1 MIKVNPFTEKN
12 AAPVDKFRGAE
23 EYFPKPYDKNKVSPY
38 TKTRIILLNGA
49 EFEQTWFLHGF
60 HRRCNDDD
68 LRKEIALIRR
78 HEQQQQK
85 IISALKPTDETIL
98 ENTIGYEQLAVDLT
112 AIFAKHVKDERL
124 KNALDFAL
132 LEDFDHLYRFANLL
146 ETEEGLDALKLT
158 GGYTEITPARPTV
171 SEPRHPFDEIN
182 AHLANELSDPFTKL
196 VASIITAAEQQTM
209 NYYMNVAGFHP
220 TESGKKLFTEIAMIE
235 EQHVTEYGS
244 FIDTTCSDLENWLMH
259 EYTECYLYYSCYE
272 DETDAYIK
280 DIFYKRYLEECG
292 HLQRVAE
299 LLFKYEGKPW
309 QAIYT
314 CGGDFPELIRFEG
327 NIPYIREV
335 LAKTVKYTRK
345 DCGYAALEELPKT
358 ANFYKYQNMNV
369 KNAEKMPSHLVI
381 KEHVKKFGK
390 DYRYETK
397 KNPVAELASR
407 TEDNVSLGR
416 KVK

>member
-1 MIKVNPFTEKN
+1 MNKINPFTEKN
-12 AAPVDKFRGAE
+12 AAPVDKFMSVE
-23 EYFPKPYDKNKVSPY
+23 EYSPKPYDKKKASPY
-38 TKTRIILLNGA
+38 TKTRVILLNGA
-49 EFEQTWFLHGF
+49 EFEQTYFLHNF
-60 HRRCNDDD
+60 HRSCDNDD

-85 IISALKPTDETIL
+85 VISSLKPIDETNL
-98 ENTIGYEQLAVDLT
+98 ETTIGYEQLAVDLT

-146 ETEEGLDALKLT
+146 ETEEGVDANTLT

-182 AHLANELSDPFTKL
+182 AHLARELADPFTKL

-209 NYYMNVAGFHP
+209 NFYMNIAGFHP
-220 TESGKKLFTEIAMIE
+220 TETGKKLYSEIAMIE

-244 FIDTTCSDLENWLMH
+244 FIDTTASPLECWLMH
-259 EYTECYLYYSCYE
+259 EYAECYLYYSCYM
-272 DETDAYIK
+272 DETDEYIK
-280 DIFYKRYLEECG
+280 EIYYKRYLEECG

-309 QAIYT
+309 QAVYT
-314 CGGDFPELIRFEG
+314 CGGDFPELLHFEG

-335 LAKTVKYTRK
+335 LAKTVLYTRK
-345 DCGYAALEELPKT
+345 DGGYADIRDLPKT
-358 ANFYKYQNMNV
+358 ANFFKYQNMNV
-369 KNAEKMPSHLVI
+369 KNPEKLPSHIVV
-381 KEHVKKFGK
+381 KEHIKKFGK
-390 DYRYETK
+390 DYRFETK
-397 KNPVAELASR
+397 KNPVPALGSR
-407 TEDNVSLGR
+407 TEDNVTLAR
-416 KVK
+416 KA